1 MHMYVY
7 CPYNDFQNKIF
18 NSEIYYSNMK
28 IDILVLKLYL
38 NIFKNDI
45 SMFLKKCEFEKI

>member
-7 CPYNDFQNKIF
+7 CPYNDFKNKIF

-38 NIFKNDI
+38 NISKNDI
-45 SMFLKKCEFEKI
+45 SMF